1 MAIIQNPVIGRAK
14 NLAGGMVFTT
24 FNGKNVMKAKAFA
37 YRDKKTPYQ
46 VQNRIAF
53 TSASTILQGIRPSF
67 DLLKSYEGALSSPFR
82 QGINTS
88 SSIKKSFAVTDNAC
102 TWAGSALV
110 FGNGSRQKCTL
121 TAVPDPN
128 GHAMTVD
135 FATTVDPTNSAGTDK
150 LRIILINTTT
160 MESVVIAS
168 IATRLAGSASFNSP
182 ASWNAAD
189 EIQVLAG
196 FVSADLSQGSVMS
209 ADGFPTVNDL
219 N

>member
-46 VQNRIAF
+46 IQNRIAF

-67 DLLKSYEGALSSPFR
+67 DLLKAFEGALSSPFR

-88 SSIKKSFAVTDNAC
+88 SAIKKAFSVSDVAC
-102 TWAGSALV
+102 TWNGSNLV

-121 TAVPDPN
+121 IAVDTPT
-128 GHAMTVD
+128 GHSMSID
-135 FATTVDPTNSAGTDK
+135 WSTTVDPTNSAGTDK
-150 LRIILINTTT
+150 LRLILINTTT
-160 MESVVIAS
+160 MESAVIAS
-168 IATRLAGSASFNSP
+168 TVARSVGTATFNSP
-182 ASWNAAD
+182 TAWNVAD

-209 ADGFPTVNDL
+209 ADGFPTVNDM